1 MTVYLDVQHLTKWFG
16 ERLLFEDVSF
26 SIAKGQH
33 VALIARNGT
42 GKTTLLNILAGKE
55 DYDEGSVVY
64 HRDISVAYLEQNPQ
78 FDPEVSVIDACL
90 LHTGEL
96 AELIAEYERRL
107 ALNDE
112 SVNEL
117 LEEMDR
123 RGAWSFEHEAKE
135 VLSKLKITDF
145 DRKMGNLSGGEAKRV
160 ALANCLLAE
169 PDLMILD
176 EPTNHLDLGMTEWL
190 EKYLS
195 RSNKAILMVTHDRY
209 MLDAVCTQIIELDGQ
224 TIFSYPGD
232 YERYLERRADRMSA
246 ADASMARANNRYR
259 RELEWMRRMPKAR
272 GGKAKYRKDA
282 FAELEQKVK
291 QRHEEQNA
299 RLEMKATYI
308 GAKIFEAQYVSKS
321 FQNGEAAPTVILK
334 DFYYNFSRY
343 EKMGIVGDNG
353 SGKSTFVKLLL
364 GELQPDEGRF
374 VIGETVKF
382 GYYSQEGLP
391 LDKDMK
397 VIDAVR
403 QIAETVD
410 LGGGKRISAMQFLN
424 HFLFPPK
431 KQQDYI
437 YKLSGGERRRLQLCM
452 VLMKAPNFLILDE
465 PTNDLDIA
473 TLQILEEFLI
483 DFKGC
488 VIVVSHDRYFTDRV
502 VDHLLVFKG
511 NGIIKDFPGN
521 YTQYRQWQNH
531 QNDTEKQEKT
541 RQPNSKPKEIV
552 SERPR
557 KRKMTFNEK
566 REFEQLEKDIE
577 NLEAEKSEIETALC
591 SGTLSVEELTQ
602 LSKRLPEL
610 NEELDEKSMRWLEL
624 SEI

>member
-1 MTVYLDVQHLTKWFG
+1 MTVYLDVQNISKWFE
-16 ERLLFEDVSF
+16 ERLLFENVSF
-26 SIAKGQH
+26 SVAKGQH

-42 GKTTLLNILAGKE
+42 GKTTLLNIIAGKE
-55 DYDEGSVVY
+55 DYDEGSVVF
-64 HRDISVAYLEQNPQ
+64 HRDISVAFLEQNPY
-78 FDPEVSVIDACL
+78 FDPDLTVIDACL
-90 LHTGEL
+90 SHTGEL
-96 AELIAEYERRL
+96 ANLIAEYEQKL

-112 SVNEL
+112 SVNDL
-117 LEEMDR
+117 IAEMDR
-123 RGAWSFEHEAKE
+123 RGAWSFEHKAKE

-145 DRKMGNLSGGEAKRV
+145 DRRMGTLSGGEAKRV

-169 PDLMILD
+169 PDLLILD

-190 EKYLS
+190 EKFLA
-195 RSNKAILMVTHDRY
+195 RSNMAILIVTHDRY
-209 MLDAVCTQIIELDGQ
+209 LLDAVCTQIIELDGQ
-224 TIFSYPGD
+224 SLYSYPGD
-232 YERYLERRADRMSA
+232 YERYLERRADRLSA
-246 ADASMARANNRYR
+246 AESNLERANNRYR

-282 FAELEQKVK
+282 FAELEQIVK
-291 QRHEEQNA
+291 QRREDQSV
-299 RLEMKATYI
+299 RLEMKSTYI

-321 FQNGEAAPTVILK
+321 FANEGKAPVVILK
-334 DFYYNFSRY
+334 NFYYNFSRY

-353 SGKSTFVKLLL
+353 SGKSTFIKLLL

-391 LDKDMK
+391 LDKEMK

-431 KQQDYI
+431 QQQDYI

-473 TLQILEEFLI
+473 TLQILEEYLI
-483 DFKGC
+483 NFKGC
-488 VIVVSHDRYFTDRV
+488 VIIVSHDRYFTDRV

-511 NGIIKDFPGN
+511 NGDIKDFPGN
-521 YTQYRQWQNH
+521 YTQFRQWQEL
-531 QNDTEKQEKT
+531 QTSSEKQEKPK
-541 RQPNSKPKEIV
+541 QQNSKSKNVITDQ
-552 SERPR
+552 PR

-566 REFEQLEKDIE
+566 REFEQLEKEIE
-577 NLEAEKSEIETALC
+577 ILEDEKKQIETALC
-591 SGTLSVEELTQ
+591 SGNLDVDELTK
-602 LSKRLPEL
+602 LSKRLPLL
-610 NEELDEKSMRWLEL
+610 NDELDEKSMRWLEL
-624 SEI
+624 SEL